1 MKDFVAITRRPSGQK
16 KTLGASLGAPSGRAN
31 DFFAGTR
38 RTEWSI
44 FIEKK
49 S

>member
-31 DFFAGTR
+31 DFFAVLGAPSGR
-38 RTEWSI
+38 
-44 FIEKK
+44 FL
-49 S
+49 